1 MKNTLSRHAAW
12 LLSLGLAGCAAA
24 TTQPTTDAAVS
35 ATANAVNGLG
45 ADVAAAATPAAP
57 VATPAAEQS
66 FKVVTEQF
74 ADLRVLR
81 YQVPGFEQL
90 EPQQKELL
98 YYLYEAALAG
108 RDIIYDQNYR
118 HNLRVRRT
126 LEALWEANQ
135 QRMASSS
142 NTQQVDQ
149 AQKFNVYAKRVWFSN
164 GVHHHYSTR
173 KFVPECTRE
182 YFGELVRGVDSKALP
197 LLPGES
203 VDEFLAAITPVIF
216 DPTLDAKRVNQEA
229 GQDLVKTSANN
240 FYQNLTQKEVEDYY
254 ARKINKKD
262 PRPISYGLNSR
273 LVKDKSGK
281 IVEQPWKVG
290 GLYSPAI
297 TQIVYWLGKAADVA
311 ETPEQK
317 LALQKLVKYYSSGD
331 LKVWDDYNIAWVH
344 DTKSRVDVV
353 NGFIEVYGDPLG
365 YRASYESVV
374 SFKDL
379 EATKRIKA
387 IGDQAQWFE
396 NNSPIKPEHKKK
408 NVVGITAKVITTV
421 VESGDAAP
429 ATPIGINLPNATWIR
444 KEHGS
449 KSVQL
454 GNIVEAYDQASAGG
468 MLDEFAYSDEEKQRA
483 RQYGS
488 LAGKLH
494 TDMHEVIGHAS
505 GQLNPGV
512 GTTKETL
519 KSYAS
524 AIEEGR
530 ADLVALYYLMDP
542 KLIQL
547 GVVPNLEVGKAE
559 YDSYIRNGLM
569 TQLSR
574 LTLGETVEEAHM
586 RNRQMVA
593 KWAYEKGQK
602 DKVIEKVQKDGKTY
616 FRIND
621 YDKLRNLFGQ
631 LLRETQ
637 RITSEGDYNGAKTLI
652 ETYGVKV
659 DPALHK
665 EVLQRY
671 QKLNIAPY
679 AGFIQPRLV
688 PVERDGKVVDVK
700 LEYPSDFAQQMLEY
714 GRKYSFLPN
723 AN

>member
-1 MKNTLSRHAAW
+1 M
-12 LLSLGLAGCAAA
+12 
-24 TTQPTTDAAVS
+24 
-35 ATANAVNGLG
+35 
-45 ADVAAAATPAAP
+45 AAAATPAATP
-57 VATPAAEQS
+57 VAAPADEQS

-90 EPQQKELL
+90 DPKQKELL

-149 AQKFNVYAKRVWFSN
+149 AQKLNVYAKRVWFSN

-173 KFVPECTRE
+173 KFVPECSRE
-182 YFGELVRGVDSKALP
+182 YFAELVRGVDSKSLP

-203 VDEFLAAITPVIF
+203 VDQFLAAITPVIF

-254 ARKINKKD
+254 AKKINKKD
-262 PRPISYGLNSR
+262 LRPISYGLNSR

-483 RQYGS
+483 KQYGS

-530 ADLVALYYLMDP
+530 ADLVALYYLMDH

-593 KWAYEKGQK
+593 KWAYEKGRK
-602 DKVIEKVQKDGKTY
+602 DNVVEKVQKDGKTY

-659 DPALHK
+659 DPAIHK

-688 PVERDGKVVDVK
+688 PVEREGKVVDVK